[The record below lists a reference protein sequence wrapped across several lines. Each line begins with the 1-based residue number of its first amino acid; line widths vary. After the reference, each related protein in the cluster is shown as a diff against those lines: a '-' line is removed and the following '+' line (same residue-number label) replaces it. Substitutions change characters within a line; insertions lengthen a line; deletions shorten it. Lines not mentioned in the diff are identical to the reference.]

1 MTTKAVPQ
9 PQRTKIQIG
18 ISKVTPNQSS
28 SDVKPSTN
36 QQNETSALFSDTN
49 NEIYSQ
55 SLFDIC
61 DPHFIKKNNLSKRKL
76 TKGTTKTNKQTT
88 TIKSSTVIKQNVG
101 PSVEIVNGQIVI
113 KESSLVAGSRSGT
126 NYDDYEEVEEENYG
140 TARYS
145 SFTKRR
151 PSPTWGIEETKLF
164 YSALR
169 QCGTDFTNMMAFFPG
184 RTRRQLKLKY
194 YREEKHHPDL
204 IDYAINTSASLELAP
219 FEAVLGDLTSSSDA
233 APPALD
239 DDEDQEE
246 DEHLATHTPVV
257 LATPREH
264 IYPATTSSSSA
275 SLSSSS
281 APAVSSGVK
290 RARPTAKTTTAA
302 AVSTKA
308 SKAMT
313 KANQAKSKKAKSGKN
328 KANDEGDEPADPI
341 DHDLNDADYTGDEGE
356 GEGSDD
362 GDGEGDG
369 DGHDTTAAGVVG
381 AEDFYDV

>member
-1 MTTKAVPQ
+1 MTTKDVPQ

-18 ISKVTPNQSS
+18 ISKVTSSQSS
-28 SDVKPSTN
+28 SDVKTPLSTS

-49 NEIYSQ
+49 NDIYSQ

-101 PSVEIVNGQIVI
+101 PTVEIVNGQIVI

-169 QCGTDFTNMMAFFPG
+169 QCGTDFTNMQAFFPG

-194 YREEKHHPDL
+194 YMEEKHHPDL

-219 FEAVLGDLTSSSDA
+219 FEAVLGDLTSPSDA

-239 DDEDQEE
+239 DDDEQEE

-264 IYPATTSSSSA
+264 IYPATASSSSA
-275 SLSSSS
+275 SSSS
-281 APAVSSGVK
+281 APAASSGVK
-290 RARPTAKTTTAA
+290 RGRPATTA

-313 KANQAKSKKAKSGKN
+313 KAKQAKNKRAKRGKSKA
-328 KANDEGDEPADPI
+328 ADDDDDQIDPN

-356 GEGSDD
+356 GEGSDSD
-362 GDGEGDG
+362 DGEG
-369 DGHDTTAAGVVG
+369 GHDTTAIVVG
-381 AEDFYDV
+381 AEEFYDV

>member
-1 MTTKAVPQ
+1 MATKDVPQ

-18 ISKVTPNQSS
+18 ISKVTSNQSS
-28 SDVKPSTN
+28 SDVKTPLSTT
-36 QQNETSALFSDTN
+36 QHNETSALFSDTN
-49 NEIYSQ
+49 NDIYSQ

-76 TKGTTKTNKQTT
+76 TKGTTKTNKQPTT
-88 TIKSSTVIKQNVG
+88 QLKSSTVTKQNVG
-101 PSVEIVNGQIVI
+101 PTVEIVNGQIVI

-151 PSPTWGIEETKLF
+151 PSPTWGIEETKIF

-219 FEAVLGDLTSSSDA
+219 FEAVLGDLTSPSDSA
-233 APPALD
+233 QPPTQD
-239 DDEDQEE
+239 DDEQEE

-257 LATPREH
+257 VATPREH
-264 IYPATTSSSSA
+264 ILLVY
-275 SLSSSS
+275 
-281 APAVSSGVK
+281 
-290 RARPTAKTTTAA
+290 
-302 AVSTKA
+302 
-308 SKAMT
+308 M
-313 KANQAKSKKAKSGKN
+313 
-328 KANDEGDEPADPI
+328 
-341 DHDLNDADYTGDEGE
+341 
-356 GEGSDD
+356 
-362 GDGEGDG
+362 
-369 DGHDTTAAGVVG
+369 
-381 AEDFYDV
+381 

>member
-28 SDVKPSTN
+28 SDVKPSAN

-219 FEAVLGDLTSSSDA
+219 FEAVLGDLTSPSDA
-233 APPALD
+233 APPPALD
-239 DDEDQEE
+239 DEEED

-264 IYPATTSSSSA
+264 IYPATTSSA
-275 SLSSSS
+275 SSSS
-281 APAVSSGVK
+281 PPRTRHQSRP
-290 RARPTAKTTTAA
+290 RAK
-302 AVSTKA
+302 
-308 SKAMT
+308 
-313 KANQAKSKKAKSGKN
+313 
-328 KANDEGDEPADPI
+328 
-341 DHDLNDADYTGDEGE
+341 DA
-356 GEGSDD
+356 
-362 GDGEGDG
+362 
-369 DGHDTTAAGVVG
+369 
-381 AEDFYDV
+381 